1 VKDADL
7 PPFLASFTQREQ
19 NPLGQLYLLHELT
32 KRGEEQYDM
41 HSELALDWHPVHR
54 WLTSGLLWMSSSGK
68 QRIVAAWLL
77 LGSRTEH
84 SLMGSS
90 FTIYPHIYINTST
103 DGLYNAVRA
112 FWIVMYRLGM

>member
-41 HSELALDWHPVHR
+41 HSELALD
-54 WLTSGLLWMSSSGK
+54 
-68 QRIVAAWLL
+68 
-77 LGSRTEH
+77 
-84 SLMGSS
+84 
-90 FTIYPHIYINTST
+90 
-103 DGLYNAVRA
+103 
-112 FWIVMYRLGM
+112 